1 MRLCYHTKEAIME
14 REHWKQLYDLAQRL
28 GKPLQDRG
36 RYTTAF
42 IVGVFLWAVVHDRPV
57 SWGCRRENW
66 PENLCPRRLP
76 SQSTMSRRLRC
87 ASTTELLSAIDAA
100 FQEPPQ
106 DQAVEIIDAK
116 PLPVGGYS
124 KDPDVRWGRAA
135 GGSWKGYK
143 FFAVW
148 GRGAVPRAWK
158 IAAMSVSEKRMA
170 RELIRQL
177 RGRGRLLGDS
187 QYDVSY
193 LYDLAA
199 KQGYEL
205 LAPRERPGT
214 SLGHHYQSPHR
225 VHSIQVMEGPQ
236 GKDILQRRNAI
247 ERTFGNWTSFGGGLS
262 PLPAWV
268 RRPQRVQLWT
278 HAKLLVNAVR
288 IAKIRARS
296 ATAVA

>member
-1 MRLCYHTKEAIME
+1 ME
-14 REHWKQLYDLAQRL
+14 REHWKQLYALAEQL
-28 GKPLQDRG
+28 GKSLQDRG

-42 IVGVFLWAVVHDRPV
+42 VVGIFLWAAVHDRPV
-57 SWGCRRENW
+57 SWACRRENW
-66 PENLCPRRLP
+66 PEDLRPRKLP

-87 ASTTELLSAIDAA
+87 APTTDLLAA
-100 FQEPPQ
+100 MEGAFEEPSRKN
-106 DQAVEIIDAK
+106 AVEIIDAK

-143 FFAVW
+143 FFAIW
-148 GRGAVPRAWK
+148 GTGAVPRAWMV
-158 IAAMSVSEKRMA
+158 AAMSVSEKRAA
-170 RELIRQL
+170 RELIPQL
-177 RGRGRLLGDS
+177 RGCGRLLGDS

-199 KQGYEL
+199 KQGYQL

-225 VHSIQVMEGPQ
+225 IHAIQVMEGPQ
-236 GKDILQRRNAI
+236 GRDILKRRNAI

-268 RRPQRVQLWT
+268 RRPHRVELWT
-278 HAKLLVNAVR
+278 HAKLLINAAR
-288 IAKIRARS
+288 IAKNHS
-296 ATAVA
+296 LSETAIA

>member
-1 MRLCYHTKEAIME
+1 ME
-14 REHWKQLYDLAQRL
+14 REQWKQLYALAEGV
-28 GKPLQDRG
+28 GKSLQDRG

-42 IVGVFLWAVVHDRPV
+42 IVGIFLWAALHDRPV
-57 SWGCRRENW
+57 SWACRRENW
-66 PENLCPRRLP
+66 PEDLGPSRLP

-87 ASTTELLSAIDAA
+87 ASTSKLLAA
-100 FQEPPQ
+100 MEATFQEPRCEN
-106 DQAVEIIDAK
+106 ALEIIDAK

-143 FFAVW
+143 FFAIW
-148 GRGAVPRAWK
+148 GAGAMPRAWQ
-158 IAAMSVSEKRMA
+158 IAAMSVSEKRVA
-170 RELIRQL
+170 RKRIPQL
-177 RGRGRLLGDS
+177 HGRGRLLGDS

-199 KQGYEL
+199 KHGYQL
-205 LAPRERPGT
+205 LAPRPHPGT

-225 VHSIQVMEGPQ
+225 VHAIQIMEGPQ
-236 GKDILQRRNAI
+236 GKDILMRRIAI

-268 RRPQRVQLWT
+268 RRPHRVQLWT
-278 HAKLLVNAVR
+278 HAKLLVNAAR
-288 IAKIRARS
+288 ITKIQSRR

>member
-1 MRLCYHTKEAIME
+1 ME
-14 REHWKQLYDLAQRL
+14 REHWIQLYALAERL
-28 GKPLQDRG
+28 GKSLSDRG

-42 IVGVFLWAVVHDRPV
+42 VVGVFLWAVVHDRPV
-57 SWGCRRENW
+57 SWACRRANW
-66 PENLCPRRLP
+66 PEDLRPRRLP

-87 ASTTELLSAIDAA
+87 TSATELLTAMEAA
-100 FQEPPQ
+100 FQEQ
-106 DQAVEIIDAK
+106 SSENALEIIDAK

-124 KDPDVRWGRAA
+124 KDPDIRWGRAA

-143 FFAVW
+143 FFAIW
-148 GRGAVPRAWK
+148 GAGPMPRAWQ

-170 RELIRQL
+170 RKLIPQL
-177 RGRGRLLGDS
+177 QGRGRLLGDS

-199 KQGYEL
+199 KHSYQL
-205 LAPRERPGT
+205 LAPRQRPGT

-225 VHSIQVMEGPQ
+225 IHAIQIMEGPQ
-236 GKDILQRRNAI
+236 GKGILQQRNAI

-268 RRPQRVQLWT
+268 RRPQRVELWT
-278 HAKLLVNAVR
+278 HAKLLVNAAR
-288 IAKIRARS
+288 ITKIRS
-296 ATAVA
+296 QNTTAVE

>member
-1 MRLCYHTKEAIME
+1 MD
-14 REHWKQLYDLAQRL
+14 REHWNQLYALAERL
-28 GKPLQDRG
+28 GKTFQDRG

-42 IVGVFLWAVVHDRPV
+42 IVGVFLWAVIHDRPV
-57 SWGCRRENW
+57 SWACRRENW
-66 PENLCPRRLP
+66 PEELRPRCLP

-87 ASTTELLSAIDAA
+87 ASTTEVLTAMEAA
-100 FQEPPQ
+100 FQEPSREN
-106 DQAVEIIDAK
+106 AVEIIDAK

-124 KDPDVRWGRAA
+124 KDADVRWGRAA
-135 GGSWKGYK
+135 GGNWKGYK
-143 FFAVW
+143 FFAIW
-148 GRGAVPRAWK
+148 GAAALPRVWK
-158 IAAMSVSEKRMA
+158 IAAMSVSEKRVA
-170 RELIRQL
+170 RQLIPQL
-177 RGRGRLLGDS
+177 RGHGRLLGDS

-199 KQGYEL
+199 KHGYQL

-225 VHSIQVMEGPQ
+225 VHAIQVMEGPQ
-236 GKDILQRRNAI
+236 GKDILKRRNTI

-268 RRPQRVQLWT
+268 RRPHRVQLWT
-278 HAKLLVNAVR
+278 HAKLLINAVR
-288 IAKIRARS
+288 IKKIRNGC

>member
-1 MRLCYHTKEAIME
+1 ME
-14 REHWKQLYDLAQRL
+14 REHWKQLYDLARRL
-28 GKPLQDRG
+28 GKPLRDRG

-57 SWGCRRENW
+57 SWACRRENW
-66 PENLCPRRLP
+66 PEDFRPRHLP

-87 ASTTELLSAIDAA
+87 TSTTDLLSAIDAA

-106 DQAVEIIDAK
+106 ENAVEIIDAK
-116 PLPVGGYS
+116 ALPVGGCS
-124 KDPDVRWGRAA
+124 KDPDVRWGPAA

-143 FFAVW
+143 FFAIW
-148 GRGAVPRAWK
+148 GRGAMPRAWK
-158 IAAMSVSEKRMA
+158 IAAMSVSEKRTA
-170 RELIRQL
+170 RTLIRQL

-199 KQGYEL
+199 KHGYEL
-205 LAPRERPGT
+205 LAPRQHPGT

-225 VHSIQVMEGPQ
+225 IHAIQVMEGSQ
-236 GKDILQRRNAI
+236 GRAILEQRKAI

-268 RRPQRVQLWT
+268 RRTHRVQLWT
-278 HAKLLVNAVR
+278 QAKLLVNAVR
-288 IAKIRARS
+288 IAKIRNRT

>member
-1 MRLCYHTKEAIME
+1 ME
-14 REHWKQLYDLAQRL
+14 REHWKQLYALAERL
-28 GKPLQDRG
+28 GKTLQDRG

-42 IVGVFLWAVVHDRPV
+42 IVGVLLWAVIHDRPI
-57 SWGCRRENW
+57 SWACKRENW
-66 PENLCPRRLP
+66 PEDLRPRRLP
-76 SQSTMSRRLRC
+76 SQSTMSRRLGC
-87 ASTTELLSAIDAA
+87 GSTTELLAA
-100 FQEPPQ
+100 MTATFQDPPEEN
-106 DQAVEIIDAK
+106 AVEIIDAK

-135 GGSWKGYK
+135 GGFWKGYK

-148 GRGAVPRAWK
+148 GQGAMPRAWK
-158 IAAMSVSEKRMA
+158 IAAMSVSEKRVG

-199 KQGYEL
+199 KHGYQL
-205 LAPRERPGT
+205 LAPREHPGT

-225 VHSIQVMEGPQ
+225 IQSIQIMEGPQ
-236 GKDILQRRNAI
+236 GRDVLNHRKAI

-268 RRPQRVQLWT
+268 RRPHRVELWT
-278 HAKLLVNAVR
+278 HAKLLVNAAR
-288 IAKIRARS
+288 ITKIRARS